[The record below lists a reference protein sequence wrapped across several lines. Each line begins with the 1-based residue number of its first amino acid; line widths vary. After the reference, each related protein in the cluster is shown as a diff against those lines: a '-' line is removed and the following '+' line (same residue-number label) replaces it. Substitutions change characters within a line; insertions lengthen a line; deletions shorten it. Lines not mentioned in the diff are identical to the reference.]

1 MLLQRIEVMAKR
13 RLRLRGL
20 LEARLKRT
28 VTRLK
33 GKVAAKGKS
42 QEETDRYIAAFLKDG
57 ASAMNQ
63 LEGMVED
70 YAQAYASDSRV
81 MAGARVGALGDGK
94 FLDWLWEH
102 REEILAFVIKIVSML
117 MLAI

>member
-1 MLLQRIEVMAKR
+1 MAKK

-28 VTRLK
+28 VTRMQ
-33 GKVAAKGKS
+33 GKVCANGKT
-42 QEETDRYIAAFLKDG
+42 QAETDRIIAAFLKDG
-57 ASAMNQ
+57 ESSMNY

-70 YAQAYASDSRV
+70 YAQVYANDSRV
-81 MAGARVGALGDGK
+81 VAGTRAGKLGDGK
-94 FLDWLWEH
+94 FLEWLWEH
-102 REEILAFVIKIVSML
+102 REEILTFILKIVSMF